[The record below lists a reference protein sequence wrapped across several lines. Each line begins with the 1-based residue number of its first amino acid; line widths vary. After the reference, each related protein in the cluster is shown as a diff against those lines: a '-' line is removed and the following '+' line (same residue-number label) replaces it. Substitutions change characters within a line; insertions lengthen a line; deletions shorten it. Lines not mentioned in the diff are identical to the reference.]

1 MPHATPHSATTSSTK
16 PTTSQQLLTSTLTVI
31 SCYIHIHIHSH
42 TDSHVL
48 QILSQHG
55 EYFFLCVKVCGRLD
69 LVYSFT
75 HKMWFFFCL
84 WLFFYVYRTSHSF
97 SLYIIKKV
105 MEGISSKQHEQEKKN
120 LEKHNFIFVLR
131 NSKRSEYVRI
141 SFFILIFI
149 QEKNTHCP
157 YVCIAIVIYDVHC
170 VLNILRYMNNISY
183 IECYFIA
190 ILDGV
195 EWCKYQM
202 GCGSKQT

>member
-1 MPHATPHSATTSSTK
+1 MT
-16 PTTSQQLLTSTLTVI
+16 
-31 SCYIHIHIHSH
+31 
-42 TDSHVL
+42 
-48 QILSQHG
+48 
-55 EYFFLCVKVCGRLD
+55 FFLRVPNIPFILI
-69 LVYSFT
+69 VY
-75 HKMWFFFCL
+75 HKES
-84 WLFFYVYRTSHSF
+84 YGGHQQQATRTR
-97 SLYIIKKV
+97 
-105 MEGISSKQHEQEKKN
+105 KKN

-170 VLNILRYMNNISY
+170 ILNILRYMNNISY

-195 EWCKYQM
+195 E
-202 GCGSKQT
+202 